1 MLSASL
7 GIAILTAGGIVIA
20 GGLALT
26 EVTGSRG
33 HWQLI
38 DSGWGELKA
47 MKAACPVFIASRAR
61 ALSSTPRP
69 KTTI

>member
-33 HWQLI
+33 IGSLI

-47 MKAACPVFIASRAR
+47 MKAACPVF
-61 ALSSTPRP
+61 P
-69 KTTI
+69 